1 MPPKKKGGKKK
12 KKKGAKEDKGPTT
25 HGISGAEAL
34 PPVVPNPKTQAMMFT
49 VSYNVELKLFC
60 FKIVLS

>member
-12 KKKGAKEDKGPTT
+12 KKKGSKDAKGPVTPA
-25 HGISGAEAL
+25 ISGTEAL

-49 VSYNVELKLFC
+49 VSVG
-60 FKIVLS
+60 